1 MNMAMQVPT
10 AATRIVLVLAL
21 PAIACSTAQPARPA
35 TSQPRDTVTT
45 AYGSTPRARLTDAVG
60 SLGSEEL
67 ATMRVA
73 RVEDMLRGRI
83 PGVEVLRDASGELSV
98 RIRGAASFNAVGAEP
113 LFVIDGLPVRGRGL
127 GSVLNGLS
135 PHDIA
140 RIDVLKDAGAL
151 AAYGLMGANGVILIT
166 TKRRI
171 PPPE

>member
-1 MNMAMQVPT
+1 MSMAMQARAT
-10 AATRIVLVLAL
+10 AVRMAIVLSL
-21 PAIACSTAQPARPA
+21 PALACATPGPSHPA

-83 PGVEVLRDASGELSV
+83 PGVEVMRDASGQLSV
-98 RIRGAASFNAVGAEP
+98 RIRGASAFNAVGAEP
-113 LFVIDGLPVRGRGL
+113 LFVIDGMPVRGGGL
-127 GSVLNGLS
+127 SRVLDGLS
-135 PHDIA
+135 PTDIA

-151 AAYGLMGANGVILIT
+151 AAYGLMGANGAILIT
-166 TKRRI
+166 TKRRVAR
-171 PPPE
+171 